1 MHQLAPNQHQSQKDT
16 TKDTVKSPE
25 EMFAWNRSPQQGASQ
40 KTTGSFQQ
48 VLVTLS
54 LVFSFAGYF
63 PLYTW
68 HILITVSLFLIAL
81 FIVLRKD
88 STTEIFKPRHVK
100 EIAEV
105 LNKWDDD
112 NNKMTD
118 NNNPASPVYIY
129 QTRKGLRISKGQLES
144 NDSIITHYTV
154 SFSNKDAL
162 NYRDV
167 EELAVLIKQLRKH
180 SGMFQ
185 IIEKQE
191 GIFHISFS
199 LLKRPGTT
207 DIIEQSRYEEYELP

>member
-1 MHQLAPNQHQSQKDT
+1 
-16 TKDTVKSPE
+16 
-25 EMFAWNRSPQQGASQ
+25 
-40 KTTGSFQQ
+40 
-48 VLVTLS
+48 
-54 LVFSFAGYF
+54 
-63 PLYTW
+63 
-68 HILITVSLFLIAL
+68 
-81 FIVLRKD
+81 
-88 STTEIFKPRHVK
+88 
-100 EIAEV
+100 
-105 LNKWDDD
+105 
-112 NNKMTD
+112 MTD

-167 EELAVLIKQLRKH
+167 EELALLIKLLRKH
-180 SGMFQ
+180 SGTFQ
-185 IIEKQE
+185 IIEKQK